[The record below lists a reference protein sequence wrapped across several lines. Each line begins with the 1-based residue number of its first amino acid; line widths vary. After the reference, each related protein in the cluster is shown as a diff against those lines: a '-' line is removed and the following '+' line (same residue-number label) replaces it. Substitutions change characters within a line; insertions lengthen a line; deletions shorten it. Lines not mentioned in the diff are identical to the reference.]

1 MSFGIERILL
11 KSIIH
16 STLIFFVC
24 GWFAFALHAD
34 QTDPKLDDL
43 FEQLLQT
50 DEESS
55 LGQIEAQIWEIWLQH
70 PNPDVERL
78 MQLGTQRMNA
88 QAVSEAMVVFTQ
100 LTINYPNYAEAWNK
114 RATLHYLIG
123 EQEASEADIKKT
135 LKLEPRHFGAL
146 SGLGLV
152 YLQRN
157 ELSKAK
163 QAFEDLIAV
172 HPNSPNAKTNL
183 DLVDE
188 QLRLGVI

>member
-1 MSFGIERILL
+1 M
-11 KSIIH
+11 KPIIPF
-16 STLIFFVC
+16 TLIVFVC
-24 GWFAFALHAD
+24 SCFSFALNAD

-43 FEQLLQT
+43 FNKLLQT
-50 DEESS
+50 DDESS
-55 LGQIEAQIWEIWLQH
+55 LRQIESQIWEIWLQH

-88 QAVSEAMVVFTQ
+88 QAVADAMLVFTQ
-100 LTINYPNYAEAWNK
+100 LTQNYPDYAEAWNK

-135 LKLEPRHFGAL
+135 LELEPRHFGAL

-157 ELSKAK
+157 ELAKAK
-163 QAFEDLIAV
+163 KAFEDLVAI

-183 DLVDE
+183 DLVNE